1 MLKNPQGL
9 DYETAMKMY
18 EEQPLQV
25 KKVTA
30 KDRNRLRRLKRKSKE
45 DEKEM
50 ATSIKIEEQGQV
62 FVENLES

>member
-30 KDRNRLRRLKRKSKE
+30 KDRNRLRRLKKKAKE
-45 DEKEM
+45 EEKEM
-50 ATSIKIEEQGQV
+50 ATSIKIEE
-62 FVENLES
+62 